1 MTKNHMI
8 VTVSLAILGG
18 LTFFASGCFS
28 KDQEPANQELVNVKL
43 KDEVITFT
51 SDMLPDFY
59 PVLVSVDNEIVLI
72 DQELERF
79 EQIEKEFP
87 KKRSIVLSEKKNWR
101 RTKNMLVTALFRL
114 EKEIVTLYVSYS
126 VNSENGLELIDQKQS
141 ELIDRA
147 EKAIDASNKLTQRL
161 KVVEEKSFID
171 KIKDKFL

>member
-1 MTKNHMI
+1 MTKNHLI
-8 VTVSLAILGG
+8 VIVSLAILGG

-51 SDMLPDFY
+51 SEMLPDFY
-59 PVLVSVDNEIVLI
+59 PVLVSMDNEIVLV

-87 KKRSIVLSEKKNWR
+87 KKRSIVLIEQKDWK
-101 RTKNMLVTALFRL
+101 RTKNRLIASLFRL

-126 VNSENGLELIDQKQS
+126 VNPENGLELIDQKQS
-141 ELIDRA
+141 ELIERA
-147 EKAIDASNKLTQRL
+147 EKSINASNELTQRL

-171 KIKDKFL
+171 KLKDKFL